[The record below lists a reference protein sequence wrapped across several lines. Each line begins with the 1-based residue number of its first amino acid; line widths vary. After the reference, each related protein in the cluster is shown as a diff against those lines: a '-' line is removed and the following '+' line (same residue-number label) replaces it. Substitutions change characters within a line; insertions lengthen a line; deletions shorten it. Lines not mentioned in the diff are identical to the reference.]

1 MKWDTSRIQ
10 SWSWHEHTPG
20 AMVPEAGNAAEY
32 QTGTWRT
39 ERPIWDESLCNHCMI
54 CWVFCPDS
62 SILVKD
68 EKMVGIDYYHCKG
81 CGICAVE
88 CPRKA
93 IDMISESEA
102 RAQEAAAEGSE
113 TSKVTE
119 AAHA

>member
-1 MKWDTSRIQ
+1 MKWDTSRIRE
-10 SWSWHEHTPG
+10 WSFREHSPG
-20 AMVPEAGNAAEY
+20 AAVPDAGNAAEY

-39 ERPIWDESLCNHCMI
+39 ERPIWDEDKCNHCMI
-54 CWVFCPDS
+54 CWAFCPDS

-93 IDMISESEA
+93 IEMISESEA
-102 RAQEAAAEGSE
+102 KAAEAESAGAPE
-113 TSKVTE
+113 AEVE
-119 AAHA
+119 AAHV